1 MKEDL
6 PRAFIYKS
14 LHLYLL
20 QAFATAS
27 NIAIN
32 KIDYFFYGRSL
43 HKNTI
48 NAMNYIEQ
56 YKSAR
61 DYDERILITINK
73 MLYDPTHTE
82 QMRKIT
88 LYNRAQVSK
97 LLTNSNAQYELVANL
112 LRMPAEIK
120 KYIGAFSND
129 VVNQQKL
136 VKIEFYNGWFK
147 MHKSRIIGL
156 MKTWTKKELA
166 FVLNKITQA
175 DAFAQEPTKHNQ
187 TNIMLR
193 SKIECII
200 NKRGE
205 RSNHDMYSLL
215 LAISNY
221 DTKLRALTKSG

>member
-1 MKEDL
+1 M
-6 PRAFIYKS
+6 I
-14 LHLYLL
+14 
-20 QAFATAS
+20 T
-27 NIAIN
+27 
-32 KIDYFFYGRSL
+32 FFYDRSL
-43 HKNTI
+43 HKHTI

-73 MLYDPTHTE
+73 MLHDPTETE
-82 QMRKIT
+82 QMRKIS

-97 LLTNSNAQYELVANL
+97 LLTKSNAQYELVANI

-166 FVLNKITQA
+166 FVLNKITPLS
-175 DAFAQEPTKHNQ
+175 QEPTKHNQ

-215 LAISNY
+215 LAVSNY

>member
-1 MKEDL
+1 
-6 PRAFIYKS
+6 
-14 LHLYLL
+14 
-20 QAFATAS
+20 
-27 NIAIN
+27 
-32 KIDYFFYGRSL
+32 
-43 HKNTI
+43 
-48 NAMNYIEQ
+48 MNYIEQ

-73 MLYDPTHTE
+73 MLHDPTETE
-82 QMRKIT
+82 QMRKIS
-88 LYNRAQVSK
+88 LYNRAQISK
-97 LLTNSNAQYELVANL
+97 QLTKSNAQYELVANL

-129 VVNQQKL
+129 VINQQKL
-136 VKIEFYNGWFK
+136 AKIEFYNSWFK
-147 MHKSRIIGL
+147 THKSRIIGL

-166 FVLNKITQA
+166 FVLDKIEPLS
-175 DAFAQEPTKHNQ
+175 QEPTKRNQ

-200 NKRGE
+200 NKRGD